1 MSADLDPR
9 DLSEVRRRVVE
20 PVVQSLIRPYELGD
34 VLVYA
39 DKGDVYVRV
48 MARGELV
55 TWCFLGPLSEG
66 PWDAAERAEA
76 LYDMLTDDLP
86 STSFA
91 WGEQRKGRYQLPGD
105 QDLTQPGG

>member
-20 PVVQSLIRPYELGD
+20 PVVQSLIQPHELGG

-39 DKGDVYVRV
+39 DNGDVYVRV

-55 TWCFLGPLSEG
+55 TWCFLGPLSNG
-66 PWDAAERAEA
+66 PWDAAEIAEG
-76 LYDMLTDDLP
+76 L
-86 STSFA
+86 
-91 WGEQRKGRYQLPGD
+91 
-105 QDLTQPGG
+105 